1 MKGIKLKELSKGYC
15 DAWSDSDF
23 TGMVK
28 TAGPFAWELGATLL
42 GIAPPGGPMWSHAF
56 VTATGEERGPFSP
69 CVL

>member
-42 GIAPPGGPMWSHAF
+42 GIAPPGGQ
-56 VTATGEERGPFSP
+56 GGPTPS
-69 CVL
+69 